1 MRSYEL
7 VFIVHP
13 DLDDSAF
20 NEVVDRVK
28 GWITDSGGEVVDTD
42 LWGKRRLAYPI
53 QKQVE
58 GHYVLMTTQL
68 DPNFCTELEHNLGL
82 QEPVM
87 RFLLTAQE
95 IQKSLP
101 E

>member
-7 VFIVHP
+7 MFIVHP
-13 DLDDSAF
+13 ELDESDF
-20 NEVVDRVK
+20 NEVVDKVK
-28 GWITDSGGEVVDTD
+28 GWITDSGGQVDNLD

-53 QKQVE
+53 QKQLE
-58 GHYVLMTTQL
+58 GQYVLMNTQL
-68 DPNFCTELEHNLGL
+68 DPTFCSDLEHNLGL

-87 RFLLTAQE
+87 RFLITAE
-95 IQKSLP
+95 

>member
-13 DLDDSAF
+13 ELDDAAL
-20 NEVVDRVK
+20 NEILDRVK
-28 GWITDSGGEVVDTD
+28 GWITDSGGQVVETD

-53 QKQVE
+53 RKQID
-58 GHYVLMTTQL
+58 GYYILMRTQL
-68 DPNFCTELEHNLGL
+68 DPTFCSELEHNLGL

-87 RFLLTAQE
+87 RYLLTAQE
-95 IQKSLP
+95 TQAS
-101 E
+101 

>member
-7 VFIVHP
+7 MFIVHP
-13 DLDDSAF
+13 EQDETEF
-20 NEVVDRVK
+20 NELVDKVK
-28 GWITDSGGEVVDTD
+28 GWITDSGGQIDNLD

-58 GHYVLMTTQL
+58 GQYVLMNTQL
-68 DPNFCTELEHNLGL
+68 DPAFCSDLEHNLGL
-82 QEPVM
+82 QEPIM
-87 RFLLTAQE
+87 RFLLTAE
-95 IQKSLP
+95 

>member
-7 VFIVHP
+7 MFIVHP
-13 DLDDSAF
+13 DQDETEF
-20 NEVVDRVK
+20 NELVDKVK
-28 GWITDSGGEVVDTD
+28 GWITDSGGQVDNLD
-42 LWGKRRLAYPI
+42 LWGKRKLAYPI

-58 GHYVLMTTQL
+58 GQYVLMNTQL
-68 DPNFCTELEHNLGL
+68 DPAFCSDLEHNLGL

-87 RFLLTAQE
+87 RFLLTAE
-95 IQKSLP
+95 

>member
-7 VFIVHP
+7 MFIVHP
-13 DLDDSAF
+13 DLDESAF
-20 NEVVDRVK
+20 NEVVDKVK
-28 GWITDSGGEVVDTD
+28 SWITDSGGQVDNVD

-58 GHYVLMTTQL
+58 GQYVLLDTQL
-68 DPNFCTELEHNLGL
+68 DPTFCSDLEHNLGL

-87 RFLLTAQE
+87 RFLLTNNE
-95 IQKSLP
+95 

>member
-7 VFIVHP
+7 MFIVHP
-13 DLDDSAF
+13 EQDESEF
-20 NEVVDRVK
+20 NEVVEKVK
-28 GWITDSGGEVVDTD
+28 GWITDSGGQVDNLD

-58 GHYVLMTTQL
+58 GQYVLMNTQL
-68 DPNFCTELEHNLGL
+68 DPTFCSDLEHNLGL
-82 QEPVM
+82 QEPIM
-87 RFLLTAQE
+87 RFLLTAE
-95 IQKSLP
+95 

>member
-1 MRSYEL
+1 M
-7 VFIVHP
+7 FIVHP
-13 DLDDSAF
+13 EQDESEF
-20 NEVVDRVK
+20 NELVDKVK
-28 GWITDSGGEVVDTD
+28 GWITDSGGQVDNLD

-58 GHYVLMTTQL
+58 GQYVLMNTQL
-68 DPNFCTELEHNLGL
+68 DPAFCSDLEHNLGL

-87 RFLLTAQE
+87 RFLLTAE
-95 IQKSLP
+95 

>member
-1 MRSYEL
+1 M
-7 VFIVHP
+7 FIVHP
-13 DLDDSAF
+13 EQDETEF
-20 NEVVDRVK
+20 NEVVEKVK
-28 GWITDSGGEVVDTD
+28 GWITDSGGQVDNLD

-58 GHYVLMTTQL
+58 GQYVLMNTQL
-68 DPNFCTELEHNLGL
+68 DPAFCSDLEHNLGL

-87 RFLLTAQE
+87 RFLLTAE
-95 IQKSLP
+95 

>member
-7 VFIVHP
+7 MFIVHP
-13 DLDDSAF
+13 EQDETEF
-20 NEVVDRVK
+20 NEVVEKVK
-28 GWITDSGGEVVDTD
+28 GWITDSGGQVDNLD

-58 GHYVLMTTQL
+58 GQYVLMNTQL
-68 DPNFCTELEHNLGL
+68 DPAFCSDLEHNLGL

-87 RFLLTAQE
+87 RFLLTAE
-95 IQKSLP
+95 

>member
-7 VFIVHP
+7 MFIVHP
-13 DLDDSAF
+13 DLDESEF
-20 NEVVDRVK
+20 NEVVDKVK
-28 GWITDSGGEVVDTD
+28 GWITDSGGQVDNLD

-58 GHYVLMTTQL
+58 GQYVLMNTQL
-68 DPNFCTELEHNLGL
+68 DPTFCSDLEHNLGL
-82 QEPVM
+82 QEPIM
-87 RFLLTAQE
+87 RFLLTAE
-95 IQKSLP
+95 

>member
-7 VFIVHP
+7 MFIVHP
-13 DLDDSAF
+13 DLDESEF
-20 NEVVDRVK
+20 NEVVDKVK
-28 GWITDSGGEVVDTD
+28 GWITDSGGQVDNLD

-53 QKQVE
+53 QKQLE
-58 GHYVLMTTQL
+58 GQYVLMNTQL
-68 DPNFCTELEHNLGL
+68 DPTFCSDLEHNLGL

-87 RFLLTAQE
+87 RFLITAE
-95 IQKSLP
+95 